1 MCRTT
6 PSRRR
11 FAPATRAWPGRPRET
26 TTVRALPASSG
37 SVTSSRAS
45 SRSIRCGGSSATP
58 WEARVRSRSTGSPP
72 APTSGISVTTD
83 TFIPVMEQLELILEF
98 VNTVDFE
105 EDREELDSAA
115 ALQRWLAA
123 HGLVSES
130 ARAVA
135 ADLRAALTL
144 REAIREL
151 ALANNRVEVD
161 AGEAAHALE
170 WAASRAR
177 LVVRFGQ

>member
-1 MCRTT
+1 
-6 PSRRR
+6 
-11 FAPATRAWPGRPRET
+11 
-26 TTVRALPASSG
+26 
-37 SVTSSRAS
+37 
-45 SRSIRCGGSSATP
+45 
-58 WEARVRSRSTGSPP
+58 
-72 APTSGISVTTD
+72 
-83 TFIPVMEQLELILEF
+83 MEQLELILEF

-151 ALANNRVEVD
+151 ALANNGVEVD

-177 LVVRFGQ
+177 LVVRFGEDGSVRFEPGAAGIAGALGKLAAAVATAMAEGSWSRFKACRSDTCRWAFVDESRNASRTWCSMQTCGNREKARRFRRRE